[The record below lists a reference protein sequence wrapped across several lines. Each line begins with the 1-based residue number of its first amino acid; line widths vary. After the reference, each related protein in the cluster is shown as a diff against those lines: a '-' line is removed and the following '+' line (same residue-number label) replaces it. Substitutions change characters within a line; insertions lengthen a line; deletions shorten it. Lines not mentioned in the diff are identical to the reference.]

1 MQTGIESISACIV
14 RAQEANASQQNLQ
27 AAAQAFE
34 QVERPDRNAS
44 LSIIIHR
51 FARVTVSQSAGASTD
66 EFGKNPFTLA
76 NPGIDSS
83 GTDNLEFNIYS

>member
-34 QVERPDRNAS
+34 QVERPNRKAS
-44 LSIIIHR
+44 
-51 FARVTVSQSAGASTD
+51 
-66 EFGKNPFTLA
+66 
-76 NPGIDSS
+76 
-83 GTDNLEFNIYS
+83 